1 MAERYDAVVIG
12 GGPAGLSCALNLVR
26 ARQRVL
32 VLDSNRPRHS
42 ATLVSHGFLTRD
54 GVSPLELRRLG
65 REDVTA
71 YENGEVA
78 FATVSSIA
86 ATDHGFALAAAGVRG
101 EPDRDV
107 IADRVIIATGLSEKL
122 PAIAGLRAFYGT
134 SIHSCFEC
142 DGFEKR
148 DEPLLIIGETEDL
161 ARRAQQATL
170 WSRDVIA
177 FSNGSDRVPADA
189 EASLAGLGVHLE
201 RRPIAELFG
210 ERGALLGVRL
220 EDGTEYQRSLGFV
233 RPEWSVNAPFL
244 DALDLDRGDHGL
256 IVTDAEGR
264 ASVPGVYA
272 IGDVTPPGPQQLIVA
287 AGSGAHTAAAVLRDV
302 LDTRITAGNLA

>member
-1 MAERYDAVVIG
+1 MSERFDVVIIG

-42 ATLVSHGFLTRD
+42 ATLISHGFLTRD
-54 GVSPLELRRLG
+54 GVSPLELRKLG
-65 REDVTA
+65 RADVTA
-71 YENGEVA
+71 YENGEVG
-78 FATVSSIA
+78 FATVSTITPVDGGFRVV
-86 ATDHGFALAAAGVRG
+86 ATGVRG

-107 IADRVIIATGLSEKL
+107 VADRVVIATGLSEKL
-122 PAIAGLRAFYGT
+122 PNIAGLRAFYGT
-134 SIHSCFEC
+134 SVHSCFEC

-148 DEPLLIIGETEDL
+148 DAPLLIIAETEDL

-170 WSRDVIA
+170 WSNDVIA

-189 EASLAGLGVHLE
+189 EDQLALVGVPLE

-210 ERGALLGVRL
+210 ERGELHGVRL
-220 EDGTEYQRSLGFV
+220 VDGTEVHRSAGFV
-233 RPEWSVNAPFL
+233 RPEYSVVATFL
-244 DALDLDRGDHGL
+244 DGLDLARSESQL
-256 IVTDAEGR
+256 IQTDAEGR
-264 ASVPGVYA
+264 TSVPGIYA

-302 LDTRITAGNLA
+302 LDTRISGVNLA